1 MSKQY
6 LFKGARPYGEDVA
19 DIAVD
24 GDKIVAVGNDA
35 ASAVP
40 DAEVVDVDG
49 LVALPGLVDFHTH
62 LREPGQED
70 AETVFTGTRAAAV
83 GGYTCVFA
91 MANTNPVA
99 DTASVV
105 EQVKSLGDEAGWV
118 EVHPVGAVT
127 VGLAGKTLSA
137 MGPMAE
143 SNARVRVFS
152 DDGMCVA
159 DPVLMRRALEYVKTF
174 DGVIAQHAQDPEMTD
189 GAQMNESP
197 LSSEL
202 GLAGWPAVAE
212 EAIIARD
219 VALTEHVG
227 SRYHVLHVSTK
238 GSVEQIRSAKKK
250 GVNVT
255 AEATPHHLYLTEEK
269 ARSYDPRFKVNPPL
283 RRQEDVEAL
292 REALADGT
300 IDTVGTDHAPHP
312 LEKKDC
318 EWQAGAFGMTGLET
332 ALPVLITTMVD
343 TGRMNWR
350 DIARV
355 MSEKP
360 AEIGRVSDTQ
370 GQPIEV
376 GSFANLAFVDATVER
391 SVDPDNQWTRSTNT
405 PYAGET
411 LKGQVLYTVYHGEI
425 TVRDGEPVAK
435 EDR

>member
-1 MSKQY
+1 MSNQY

-19 DIAVD
+19 DIAVE
-24 GDKIVAVGNDA
+24 GDRIVAVGEDA
-35 ASAVP
+35 ARAVP
-40 DAEVVDVDG
+40 DAEVIDVSG

-105 EQVKSLGDEAGWV
+105 EQVKALGDAAAWV
-118 EVHPVGAVT
+118 DVHPVGAVT
-127 VGLAGKTLSA
+127 VGLEGKTLSA

-143 SNARVRVFS
+143 SSARVRVFS
-152 DDGMCVA
+152 DDGMCVS
-159 DPVLMRRALEYVKTF
+159 DPVLMRRALEYVKIF
-174 DGVIAQHAQDPEMTD
+174 DGVIAQHAQDPDLTA

-227 SRYHVLHVSTK
+227 SRYHVLHASTK
-238 GSVEQIRSAKKK
+238 GSVEQIRAAKKK
-250 GVNVT
+250 GINVT
-255 AEATPHHLYLTEEK
+255 AEATPHHLFLTEEK
-269 ARSYDPRFKVNPPL
+269 ARTYDPRYKVNPPL
-283 RRQEDVEAL
+283 RRAEDVEAL
-292 REALADGT
+292 RDALADGT

-332 ALPVLITTMVD
+332 ALPVLITTMVA
-343 TGRMNWR
+343 TERMNWR

-360 AEIGRVSDTQ
+360 AEIGRVSDEQ
-370 GQPIEV
+370 GQPIEA
-376 GSFANLAFVDATVER
+376 GSFANLAFVDPDVER
-391 SVDPDNQWTRSTNT
+391 TVDPDSQWTRSTNT
-405 PYAGET
+405 PYVGQT
-411 LKGQVLYTVYHGEI
+411 LKGQVLYTVYRGAI
-425 TVRDGEPVAK
+425 TVRGGQPVAK

>member
-1 MSKQY
+1 
-6 LFKGARPYGEDVA
+6 
-19 DIAVD
+19 
-24 GDKIVAVGNDA
+24 
-35 ASAVP
+35 
-40 DAEVVDVDG
+40 
-49 LVALPGLVDFHTH
+49 
-62 LREPGQED
+62 
-70 AETVFTGTRAAAV
+70 
-83 GGYTCVFA
+83 
-91 MANTNPVA
+91 
-99 DTASVV
+99 
-105 EQVKSLGDEAGWV
+105 
-118 EVHPVGAVT
+118 
-127 VGLAGKTLSA
+127 
-137 MGPMAE
+137 
-143 SNARVRVFS
+143 
-152 DDGMCVA
+152 
-159 DPVLMRRALEYVKTF
+159 
-174 DGVIAQHAQDPEMTD
+174 DPEMTD

-376 GSFANLAFVDATVER
+376 GSFANLAFVDPTVER
-391 SVDPDNQWTRSTNT
+391 AVDPDNQWTRSTNT